1 MKREV
6 VDLASELA
14 DLAPRRGESERE
26 AARIIRENIAHQVV
40 EQSYEVVYPFFQGCN
55 LEADGE
61 EIKCLPGGFRSGE
74 IKGKR
79 VVNSVHNGQGE
90 VESPAISFNPHA
102 ESLSVT
108 TFYDAPVVAIDP
120 SDVEKILAAD
130 EVKGELE
137 VEWRSSKSSNLLV
150 GNDRNPD
157 TVVMT
162 HYDSLWGGFID
173 NGFSVSLL
181 IHLLDEIDLDTTLVV
196 FAGSEETSQESP
208 YHCYGYRRF
217 EAEYSDLL
225 EQADDIKVVDSLGR
239 GRQEII
245 EDPEIVEKAIV
256 FSQDRFTLKTDLL
269 ASRYGDVLDVYHSP
283 ADKRSALTSY
293 EEAVSLVRDELL

>member
-1 MKREV
+1 MKKEV
-6 VDLASELA
+6 VELASELA
-14 DLAPRRGESERE
+14 SLAPRRGESERE
-26 AARIIRENIAHQVV
+26 AARVIMENIDRQIV
-40 EQSYEVVYPFFQGCN
+40 EQGYDVVYPFFQGCK

-61 EIKCLPGGFRSGE
+61 EIECLPGGFRSGE
-74 IKGKR
+74 IEGKNL
-79 VVNSVHNGQGE
+79 VNSVHNGQGE
-90 VESPAISFNPHA
+90 VESPAISFNPRA
-102 ESLSVT
+102 EAISAT

-120 SDVEKILAAD
+120 SDVEKVLAAD

-137 VEWRSSKSSNLLV
+137 VEWRSTKSSNLLV
-150 GNDRNPD
+150 GNDRDPD

-181 IHLLDEIDLDTTLVV
+181 VCLLDEIDLDTTLVV

-208 YHCYGYRRF
+208 YHCYGYRKF

-225 EQADDIKVVDSLGR
+225 EQVDHIKVIDSLGR
-239 GRQEII
+239 GRQEVI
-245 EDPEIVEKAIV
+245 EKPEIVEKAIV
-256 FSQDRFTLKTDLL
+256 FSQERFTQKTDLI

-283 ADKRSALTSY
+283 ADKREALTSY
-293 EEAVSLVRDELL
+293 REAEELVRDELL